1 MKRVYVKY
9 KLIFD
14 DILRALQRDHQLR
27 GKKKQ
32 VIQSVAF
39 GVLAV
44 GFFVSY
50 LLSRDYKLGLIL
62 GIFCLGIV
70 AVIWEMPFF
79 SLKQAAR
86 NIEKQ
91 NAVYT
96 LDFLDDKVL
105 IGYGAQ
111 HFETTYTNLDFSV
124 YEDEFQYI
132 LYPGKKRMFCLPK
145 RKLTRELRETMNEG
159 LAEKLGER
167 FHPMPEAD
175 AQGEPGT
182 KTGAAPQIGRVKE
195 PKRRQ
200 AKPKRP

>member
-62 GIFCLGIV
+62 GILCLGIV
-70 AVIWEMPFF
+70 AVIWEICLLYTSCSTSSPRFLWICSTKLRMPP
-79 SLKQAAR
+79 S
-86 NIEKQ
+86 
-91 NAVYT
+91 
-96 LDFLDDKVL
+96 
-105 IGYGAQ
+105 
-111 HFETTYTNLDFSV
+111 
-124 YEDEFQYI
+124 
-132 LYPGKKRMFCLPK
+132 
-145 RKLTRELRETMNEG
+145 
-159 LAEKLGER
+159 
-167 FHPMPEAD
+167 
-175 AQGEPGT
+175 
-182 KTGAAPQIGRVKE
+182 
-195 PKRRQ
+195 
-200 AKPKRP
+200 